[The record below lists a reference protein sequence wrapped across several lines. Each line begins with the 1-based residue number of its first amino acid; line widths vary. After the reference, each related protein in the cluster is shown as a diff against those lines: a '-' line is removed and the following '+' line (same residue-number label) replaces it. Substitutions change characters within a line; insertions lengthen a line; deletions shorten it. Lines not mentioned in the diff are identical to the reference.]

1 MNAIGF
7 VLAAS
12 LAVPAAV
19 LAQEKTTS
27 LAEQAEKTKK
37 DREKRKA
44 AGVPGSAKVI
54 TNDDLR
60 SAQGNVI
67 VLGGVPASAPAP
79 GAPGTPAAAAGA
91 TAPTD
96 AELRDQKRADLQA
109 QLDAQADLIK
119 RLRESADQ
127 TQTELNDLGN
137 YVFGGRRAALA
148 QIVEERQ
155 KQVAEAERAIADLE
169 EQARRAGVSL
179 SRP

>member
-1 MNAIGF
+1 MNAIAL
-7 VLAAS
+7 VLAAG
-12 LAVPAAV
+12 LVVPAAA
-19 LAQEKTTS
+19 LAQEKST

-37 DREKRKA
+37 DREKKRKQ
-44 AGVPGSAKVI
+44 AGTSGPTKVL

-67 VLGGVPASAPAP
+67 VLGGVPASSATGAPAA
-79 GAPGTPAAAAGA
+79 GAAAAE
-91 TAPTD
+91 PTD
-96 AELRDQKRADLQA
+96 AETREQKRADLQA
-109 QLDAQADLIK
+109 QLDAQADFIK

-127 TQTELNDLGN
+127 TQSELNDLGN

-155 KQVAEAERAIADLE
+155 KQIAEAEQAIADLE

-179 SRP
+179 RRP

>member
-1 MNAIGF
+1 MNAIAL

-12 LAVPAAV
+12 LAVPAAS
-19 LAQEKTTS
+19 LAQEKST

-37 DREKRKA
+37 DREKKRKD
-44 AGVPGSAKVI
+44 AGTSGPAKVL

-67 VLGGVPASAPAP
+67 VLAGVPATSAT
-79 GAPGTPAAAAGA
+79 GTPAAGAAA
-91 TAPTD
+91 TAATEPAD
-96 AELRDQKRADLQA
+96 EDLREQKRADLQA
-109 QLDAQADLIK
+109 ELDAQVDLIK

-127 TQTELNDLGN
+127 MQSELNDLGN

-148 QIVEERQ
+148 QIVEDRQ
-155 KQVAEAERAIADLE
+155 KQIAEAERAIADLE

-179 SRP
+179 RRP

>member
-1 MNAIGF
+1 MNAIAL
-7 VLAAS
+7 VLAAG
-12 LAVPAAV
+12 LAVPAAS
-19 LAQEKTTS
+19 LAQEKTT

-37 DREKRKA
+37 DREKKRKE
-44 AGVPGSAKVI
+44 AGTTAPAKVL

-67 VLGGVPASAPAP
+67 VLGGVAASST
-79 GAPGTPAAAAGA
+79 GTPAAGAGA
-91 TAPTD
+91 AAAEPTD
-96 AELRDQKRADLQA
+96 EEAREQKRADLQA
-109 QLDAQADLIK
+109 QLDAQADFIK

-127 TQTELNDLGN
+127 MQSELNDLGN
-137 YVFGGRRAALA
+137 YVYGGRRAALA

-179 SRP
+179 RRP

>member
-1 MNAIGF
+1 MNAIAL
-7 VLAAS
+7 VLAAG
-12 LAVPAAV
+12 LAVPAV
-19 LAQEKTTS
+19 SLAQEKSS

-37 DREKRKA
+37 DREKKSKQS
-44 AGVPGSAKVI
+44 GTSSPAKVL

-67 VLGGVPASAPAP
+67 VLGGVPASSTT
-79 GAPGTPAAAAGA
+79 GTPAAGAAA
-91 TAPTD
+91 AAAEPTD
-96 AELRDQKRADLQA
+96 EETREQKRADLQA
-109 QLDAQADLIK
+109 QLDAQADFIK

-127 TQTELNDLGN
+127 MQGELNDLGN

-155 KQVAEAERAIADLE
+155 KQIAEAERAIADLE

-179 SRP
+179 RRP